1 MYFGLDDENNSVTE
15 KEAIIQ
21 INNVSEDKNYVNV
34 CLKKSKRLL
43 LQFIHSDNAI

>member
-21 INNVSEDKNYVNV
+21 INNVSEDK
-34 CLKKSKRLL
+34 
-43 LQFIHSDNAI
+43 IM